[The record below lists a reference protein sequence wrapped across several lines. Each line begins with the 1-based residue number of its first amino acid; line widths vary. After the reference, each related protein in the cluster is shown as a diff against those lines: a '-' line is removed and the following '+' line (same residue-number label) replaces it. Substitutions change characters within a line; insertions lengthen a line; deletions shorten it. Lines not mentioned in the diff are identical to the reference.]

1 MSGSG
6 QKSGKALERASFV
19 NLLSQFLK
27 EKRNLGDISV
37 GMASKPES
45 KGIETPRQ
53 QAATMNFL
61 PNMDHSSE
69 SLKPNI
75 VASTSNS
82 NAKPSGFF
90 HEIGN
95 FGASGSREDT
105 NNTNR
110 TDFRKPAKV
119 EAKSSQLTMFFG
131 GQVVVFNDFPSDKF
145 KEIMDFLA
153 SHGCSTACCGVVADT
168 GMEKVDSKI
177 DKVEPSNPEIP
188 DLNVATTTGNS
199 PPPLSPVPSIE
210 QCEYGSSASD
220 LRIARRNSLHKF
232 FEKRKDRAAA
242 RAPYQ
247 VNNVRR
253 SPPPPKPDESKSS
266 HEEGQ
271 SSKEASRDLDL
282 KL

>member
-1 MSGSG
+1 MFNSG
-6 QKSGKALERASFV
+6 QKSGKALERANLV

-37 GMASKPES
+37 GMASIPGS
-45 KGIETPRQ
+45 KGIETSRQ
-53 QAATMNFL
+53 QAVTMNFL
-61 PNMDHSSE
+61 PNMDNSSE
-69 SLKPNI
+69 NLKPKI

-82 NAKPSGFF
+82 NAKPTGLFP
-90 HEIGN
+90 EIDS
-95 FGASGSREDT
+95 FGGSSYREDT
-105 NNTNR
+105 NNT
-110 TDFRKPAKV
+110 TDFRKPVKV
-119 EAKSSQLTMFFG
+119 EAKNSQLTMFFG
-131 GQVVVFNDFPSDKF
+131 GRVVVFNDFPSDKF

-153 SHGCSTACCGVVADT
+153 SHGCSTACSGVVADT
-168 GMEKVDSKI
+168 GMEKVNSKI
-177 DKVEPSNPEIP
+177 DKIESSNPEIP
-188 DLNVATTTGNS
+188 DLNVATTTGNR
-199 PPPLSPVPSIE
+199 PPPPPPPQDPSVE
-210 QCEYGSSASD
+210 RCEYGGSD

-247 VNNVRR
+247 VNNGRG
-253 SPPPPKPDESKSS
+253 SPPPPKPDESEPS

>member
-1 MSGSG
+1 MSNSG

-37 GMASKPES
+37 GMSSIPGS
-45 KGIETPRQ
+45 KGIETSRP
-53 QAATMNFL
+53 QAVTMNFL
-61 PNMDHSSE
+61 PNIDHSSE
-69 SLKPNI
+69 NLKPKI
-75 VASTSNS
+75 VASASNS

-90 HEIGN
+90 P
-95 FGASGSREDT
+95 D
-105 NNTNR
+105 NTI
-110 TDFRKPAKV
+110 DFRKPAEV
-119 EAKSSQLTMFFG
+119 DAKNSQLTMFFG
-131 GQVVVFNDFPSDKF
+131 GRVVVFNDFSSDKF

-153 SHGCSTACCGVVADT
+153 SHGCSTACSGVVADT
-168 GMEKVDSKI
+168 GMEKVRSKS
-177 DKVEPSNPEIP
+177 DKVESSNPEIP
-188 DLNVATTTGNS
+188 DLNVATATGNS
-199 PPPLSPVPSIE
+199 PPLPTKVPSVE
-210 QCEYGSSASD
+210 RCEYGGSD

-247 VNNVRR
+247 VNNGRG
-253 SPPPPKPDESKSS
+253 SPRPPKPDES
-266 HEEGQ
+266 EGQ

>member
-19 NLLSQFLK
+19 NLLSQLLK

-45 KGIETPRQ
+45 QGIETSRQ

-61 PNMDHSSE
+61 PNMDHSLE
-69 SLKPNI
+69 SLKPNL
-75 VASTSNS
+75 VVSTSNS
-82 NAKPSGFF
+82 NAKLSDLFP
-90 HEIGN
+90 EIGS
-95 FGASGSREDT
+95 FVASSSREDT
-105 NNTNR
+105 NNT
-110 TDFRKPAKV
+110 TDSRKPAKV

-153 SHGCSTACCGVVADT
+153 SHGCSTTCSGVVADT

-177 DKVEPSNPEIP
+177 DKLESSNPEIP
-188 DLNVATTTGNS
+188 DLNVATTTRNS
-199 PPPLSPVPSIE
+199 PHHPPKVPSVE
-210 QCEYGSSASD
+210 LCEYGSSD

-247 VNNVRR
+247 VNNVRG

-266 HEEGQ
+266 PEEGQ